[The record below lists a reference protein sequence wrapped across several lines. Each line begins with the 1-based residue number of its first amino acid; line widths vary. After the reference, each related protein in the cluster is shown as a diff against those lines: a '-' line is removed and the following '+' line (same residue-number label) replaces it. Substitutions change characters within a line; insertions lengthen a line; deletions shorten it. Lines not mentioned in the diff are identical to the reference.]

1 MLVVAVGTVVDGI
14 VAHAADAL
22 DTALAVAVGTVV
34 AADVVD
40 PADTALDAAA
50 HAVADH
56 DLNAS

>member
-1 MLVVAVGTVVDGI
+1 MLVAVAVGTVVDGI

-22 DTALAVAVGTVV
+22 DA
-34 AADVVD
+34 
-40 PADTALDAAA
+40 AAA